1 VNLLKKTHPNIGN
14 NLIGNKISKTK
25 LYFSNVKIILFVLY
39 RHEKHLAFHRKYPEK
54 FAPEGILDPAS
65 YQPLPVYFGNVC
77 LRFLPVIFRN
87 LCITF

>member
-1 VNLLKKTHPNIGN
+1 M
-14 NLIGNKISKTK
+14 
-25 LYFSNVKIILFVLY
+25 LF

-77 LRFLPVIFRN
+77 LRFLPVM
-87 LCITF
+87 LK